1 MERVYCTKCKRD
13 ITHTKRFYPKQ
24 FSDPYCYSCAK
35 EMDIS
40 IGPLVNAE
48 EAIELTTSAFSAW
61 EGECETGDDWSK
73 EHEARDLA
81 INALRKQIPE
91 LPNIW
96 GDGYADG
103 EPVYDMWDCPY
114 CGKTYEIEG
123 EQYDFC
129 PACGQRI
136 NWQLPDGD
144 PWYESHPAPPPAH
157 VAAVEEMIRREDPT
171 FLRFKQCLTCARD
184 LLQCS
189 CDEDDENELGMCTK
203 WEGRNDSGN

>member
-1 MERVYCTKCKRD
+1 MERVYCAKCGRD
-13 ITHTKRFYPKQ
+13 V
-24 FSDPYCYSCAK
+24 
-35 EMDIS
+35 S
-40 IGPLVNAE
+40 IRPLVNAE

-123 EQYDFC
+123 EQYD
-129 PACGQRI
+129 
-136 NWQLPDGD
+136 
-144 PWYESHPAPPPAH
+144 
-157 VAAVEEMIRREDPT
+157 AAGI
-171 FLRFKQCLTCARD
+171 
-184 LLQCS
+184 
-189 CDEDDENELGMCTK
+189 
-203 WEGRNDSGN
+203 GRN